1 MIIRYRLQ
9 LVNTHPVTAAGSG
22 TINFELNTDPPSPLN
37 IKVHYLLLKRAH
49 LKGEQHQTLTAFHTA
64 QHFCYSAL
72 PKAVKRQLLEK
83 RDLTCLCHTRSCNL
97 PRRHPHRGFRLMD
110 HSFENTARDKGSY
123 QHETVVCEGVGIG
136 MGQEDFSCH
145 FLSFLPCS
153 CSEQECNS
161 GQVARQ
167 HPTQHSA
174 RPGTRRCTPRTG
186 SPSAGARHP
195 RAQQLI
201 HFAASI
207 THHTGSPSPD
217 RLGTLLFAC
226 SSCEPA
232 AFPPKGSAL
241 LLPSRWLYHGLRVA
255 GEAPLLP
262 LRHVASP

>member
-1 MIIRYRLQ
+1 M
-9 LVNTHPVTAAGSG
+9 
-22 TINFELNTDPPSPLN
+22 
-37 IKVHYLLLKRAH
+37 
-49 LKGEQHQTLTAFHTA
+49 
-64 QHFCYSAL
+64 
-72 PKAVKRQLLEK
+72 
-83 RDLTCLCHTRSCNL
+83 

-123 QHETVVCEGVGIG
+123 QHETVVREGVGIG

-167 HPTQHSA
+167 HPTQRSA

-226 SSCEPA
+226 SSCEPRR
-232 AFPPKGSAL
+232 FPQRAL
-241 LLPSRWLYHGLRVA
+241 LFSCLPVGFTMGSEWL
-255 GEAPLLP
+255 EKPLSSPCATLP
-262 LRHVASP
+262 ARELAR

>member
-1 MIIRYRLQ
+1 M
-9 LVNTHPVTAAGSG
+9 
-22 TINFELNTDPPSPLN
+22 
-37 IKVHYLLLKRAH
+37 
-49 LKGEQHQTLTAFHTA
+49 
-64 QHFCYSAL
+64 
-72 PKAVKRQLLEK
+72 
-83 RDLTCLCHTRSCNL
+83 

-123 QHETVVCEGVGIG
+123 QHETVVREGVGIG

-153 CSEQECNS
+153 CSEQERNS

-167 HPTQHSA
+167 HPTQRSARSA

-232 AFPPKGSAL
+232 ALPPKGSVL

-262 LRHVASP
+262 LRHVSSP